1 MDVGAVS
8 NVAVAQVQSAEANS
22 DADIAL
28 LATAT
33 DADKAIVVTLLEA
46 LPRPPAPSVD
56 PNLGRNLDAYA

>member
-28 LATAT
+28 LAKAT

-46 LPRPPAPSVD
+46 LPKPIPSVD
-56 PNLGRNLDAYA
+56 PNLGRKLDTYA

>member
-8 NVAVAQVQSAEANS
+8 SVAVAQVQSAETNS

-28 LATAT
+28 LAKAT

-46 LPRPPAPSVD
+46 LPKPIPAVD
-56 PNLGRNLDAYA
+56 PNLGRGLDTYA